1 MQTTLQR
8 YFPDSEMSMVHQDG
22 SKTPAEKG
30 LEVVLFTRETESDPS
45 FAELTSGDYGAEI
58 GFSFEG
64 RELIDFDG
72 AFSLPREVAGLLQEL
87 GYLVP
92 EEMLA

>member
-1 MQTTLQR
+1 MYTTLQR
-8 YFPDSEMSMVHQDG
+8 CFPDSEVSMAHQDG
-22 SKTPAEKG
+22 SKTAPVRG
-30 LEVVLFTRETESDPS
+30 LEVLLFTRENESDPS

-72 AFSLPREVAGLLQEL
+72 AFSLPREVAGLLREL
-87 GYLVP
+87 GYAVSEDLLV
-92 EEMLA
+92 